1 MAWLGVAIAVL
12 VLSALLFGESVTPAK
27 VVGVTLPGV
36 LTVGVNTAASRSAV
50 TSAADNPGPMV

>member
-27 VVGVTLPGV
+27 VVGVTLVLGG
-36 LTVGVNTAASRSAV
+36 LTVCTCL
-50 TSAADNPGPMV
+50 